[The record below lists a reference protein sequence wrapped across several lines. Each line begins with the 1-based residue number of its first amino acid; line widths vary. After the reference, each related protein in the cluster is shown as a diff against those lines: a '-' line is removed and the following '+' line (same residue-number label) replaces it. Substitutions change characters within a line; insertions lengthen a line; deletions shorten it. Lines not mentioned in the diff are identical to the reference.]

1 MLVRQREKIQ
11 GLPRQGGL
19 VHMAVGL
26 HAPVAGN
33 LRPVAGCELGWAQ
46 AGIRKAGRRD
56 LLLIRLADRTSVAGV
71 FTRNRFCAAPVQIC
85 RTHLSSGRPIR
96 ALLINSGCAN
106 AGTGAS
112 GLADARRTCEAVASL
127 LGCEPAQVLPFSTGV
142 IMEPLPV
149 QAIVD
154 ALPQAVARLDPS
166 AWMEAAEAIMTTD
179 TVPKAASRR
188 WELGGSGVTATG
200 IAKGAGM
207 IRPNMA
213 TLLAFVVT
221 DAAVTP
227 GVLSEITRRVADA
240 SFNRITVDGDT
251 STNDSFVIAATGQ
264 SGGPPITS
272 AGDPRCGHLEGAISD
287 LAQELALAIVRDGE
301 GASKF
306 IRILV
311 EGARS
316 EREASTVAY
325 AVAHSP
331 LVKTAM
337 FASDP
342 NLGRILSA
350 VGASGIEDLDPAR
363 VQLCLNGVW
372 VARDGARHPDY
383 REEDG
388 QRAMREA
395 EILVRVVLGRG
406 GATASVWTCDLSHGY
421 VSINADYRS

>member
-1 MLVRQREKIQ
+1 
-11 GLPRQGGL
+11 
-19 VHMAVGL
+19 MAVGL

-46 AGIRKAGRRD
+46 AGIRKAGRKD
-56 LLLIRLADRTSVAGV
+56 LLLIRLADRASVAGV
-71 FTRNRFCAAPVQIC
+71 FTRNRFCAAPVQVC
-85 RTHLSSGRPIR
+85 RTHLGRGLPIR

-106 AGTGAS
+106 AGTGDS
-112 GLADARRTCEAVASL
+112 GLADALHTCDAVARL

-149 QAIVD
+149 QTIVD
-154 ALPQAVARLDPS
+154 ALPQAVARFDPS
-166 AWMEAAEAIMTTD
+166 AWLEAAETIMTTD

-188 WELGGSGVTATG
+188 CELDSAAVNATG

-207 IRPNMA
+207 IRPDMA

-221 DAAVTP
+221 DAAVAPT
-227 GVLSEITRRVADA
+227 VLAEMTRRVADA
-240 SFNRITVDGDT
+240 SFNRITVDGDM
-251 STNDSFVIAATGQ
+251 STNDSFVVAATGQ
-264 SGGPPITS
+264 AAAPAITS
-272 AGDPRCGHLEGAISD
+272 GSDPRCVLLESAITD
-287 LAQELALAIVRDGE
+287 LAHELALAIVRDGE

-306 IRILV
+306 IRVSV
-311 EGARS
+311 EGACS

-350 VGASGIEDLDPAR
+350 VGASGIEDLDPSA
-363 VQLCLNGVW
+363 VQLYLNDVW
-372 VARDGARHPDY
+372 VARNGARHPDY

-388 QRAMREA
+388 QRAMGGA
-395 EILVRVVLGRG
+395 EILVRIVLGRG
-406 GATASVWTCDLSHGY
+406 GCAASVWTCDLSHGY